1 MMLSRVRIVA
11 PLLVFAALTSGR
23 VFAQAPAQV
32 LAPWEDVRVTQINA
46 EHPHASFVPF
56 DSSATAVRAGF
67 RNSPW
72 VQSLS
77 GPWKFMW
84 VETPADAPAGFH
96 NVGFDASGWT
106 DMAVPANWET
116 KGFGPPVLLDEAI
129 AFPPY
134 PPKPPYVPR
143 DRNPVGSYRRT
154 FRVPANWSGRQVLV
168 HFAGVD
174 SAFQVWVNG
183 TAVGYSQD
191 SKTPAEF
198 DITALVR
205 PGDNV
210 IAVQVYAFSVGSYLE
225 SQDMWRLAGI
235 ERDIWLVSRPASHIR
250 DFFVTAGLDATYTDG
265 ELRATVAVRR
275 RPGTVGH
282 TVSLELFD
290 AAGKAVMAP
299 LSAPVSGGA
308 NADGD
313 ARFEARVTTPSRWT
327 AETPALY
334 AMALTLRDAAG
345 RVVEAVGA
353 RIGFRA
359 VEIKGGQLLVNGVPI
374 YIKGVNRHEF
384 DPVGGHVV
392 TEHAMLNDIR
402 LMKQFNINAVRA
414 SHYPNDPRWYELC
427 DEHGLYV
434 VDEANIESHG
444 IEFAPDKTL
453 ANKPEWLALHMDRT
467 VRMVERD
474 KNHPSIII
482 WSLGNEAGDGSN
494 FKGTYAWIKQR
505 DSSRPVQYEPAKQDA
520 HTDIVAPM
528 YARIPALLRYA
539 NQPQARPLIL
549 CEYAHAMGNSIGNL
563 QDYWDVILSHKHL
576 QGGFIWD
583 FVDQGLLTKDES
595 GRAYYKDGGDQGGAD
610 GMFAPNRERPNP
622 HAFEVRKVYQN
633 VKVEPVDW
641 SSGRFRVTNR
651 FDFLTLA
658 RLDFSWTLEADGR
671 TIASGQLGTPRVEPR
686 ASGEITIP
694 LPPMNEP
701 AEYFLTVRA
710 RTNTAT
716 ALVPKGFEVAWD
728 QLTVPARA
736 GAAAPKSQPDGPV
749 VLEETTGVITARAG
763 AAVIVFDR
771 TSGIL
776 SSLKYGGVDVLRVG
790 PVPDMW
796 RVPTD
801 NDIGNTMP
809 ERLAVWRDAG
819 PKRIVSSMSVQQP
832 TSREAIVIVEA
843 VLAGSD
849 SPHTTRYRILGS
861 GDILVDVSF
870 VPGKADLPELPRFGM
885 RMALPGA
892 FDTVTWFGRGPHE
905 NYWDRRTSAA
915 VGLYTQ
921 KVSDQ
926 FYPYVRPQES
936 GYKTDVRWM
945 AVSNRDG
952 VGLLAVGAPLVS
964 ASALNVFPED
974 YEAPRGAGQKRTID
988 VTPRD
993 AVTFNVDLGQMG
1005 VGGDTS
1011 WGAKTHPEY
1020 TLPAKPYSYSFRLRP
1035 FAKGDGTPAELAAQR
1050 F

>member
-1 MMLSRVRIVA
+1 MTALCVA
-11 PLLVFAALTSGR
+11 AMSVGR
-23 VFAQAPAQV
+23 VSAQGPTSPPV
-32 LAPWEDVRVTQINA
+32 APWEDVRVTQIGA
-46 EHPHASFVPF
+46 ERPHASFVPF
-56 DSSATAVRAGF
+56 NSAADAVRAGF

-77 GPWKFMW
+77 GPWKFHW
-84 VETPADAPAGFH
+84 VERPADAPAEFFK
-96 NVGFDASGWT
+96 VGFDASGWT
-106 DMAVPANWET
+106 DIPVPANWEM
-116 KGFGPPVLLDEAI
+116 KGFGAPVLLDEAI

-154 FRVPANWSGRQVLV
+154 FRVPADWSGRQVLV

-183 TAVGYSQD
+183 ATVGYSQD

-198 DITALVR
+198 DITSLVR

-210 IAVQVYAFSVGSYLE
+210 IAVRVYAFSVGSYLE

-235 ERDIWLVSRPASHIR
+235 ERDVWLVSRPASHIR
-250 DFFVTAGLDATYTDG
+250 DFFVNAALDPSYTDG
-265 ELRATVAVRR
+265 ILKAEVAVHRR
-275 RPGTVGH
+275 AGTVGH
-282 TVSLELFD
+282 SVSLELFD
-290 AAGKAVMAP
+290 AAGKAVLAP
-299 LSAPVSGGA
+299 ISVPVTGGE
-308 NADGD
+308 DGE
-313 ARFEARVTTPSRWT
+313 ARFETRVTTPSRWT

-334 AMALTLRDAAG
+334 AMALTLRDASG
-345 RVVEAVGA
+345 RVIESVGA
-353 RIGFRA
+353 RIGFRT

-392 TEHAMLNDIR
+392 TEQSMLNDIR

-414 SHYPNDPRWYELC
+414 SHYPNAQRWYELC

-444 IEFAPDKTL
+444 VSFAPDVTL
-453 ANKPEWLALHMDRT
+453 ANRPEWLTLHMDRT

-474 KNHPSIII
+474 KNHPSIIV
-482 WSLGNEAGDGSN
+482 WSLGNEAGDGAN
-494 FKGTYAWIKQR
+494 FKATYAWIKTR
-505 DSSRPVQYEPAKQDA
+505 DASRPVQYEPAKQEA

-528 YARIPALLRYA
+528 YARIPTLLRYA
-539 NQPQARPLIL
+539 NQSQTRPLIL
-549 CEYAHAMGNSIGNL
+549 CEYAHAMGNSMGNL

-583 FVDQGLLTKDES
+583 FVDQGLLMKDAT
-595 GRAYYKDGGDQGGAD
+595 GRAYYLDGGDQGGAD
-610 GMFAPNRERPNP
+610 GLFAPGRERPNP
-622 HAFEVRKVYQN
+622 HALEVKKVYQN
-633 VKVEPVDW
+633 IAFEAIDW
-641 SSGRFRVTNR
+641 ATGRFRVTNR
-651 FDFLTLA
+651 FDFVP
-658 RLDFSWTLEADGR
+658 LDRFDLSWTLEANGR
-671 TIASGQLGTPRVEPR
+671 AVANGQVATPRVGPR
-686 ASGEITIP
+686 SSGEITIA

-716 ALVPKGFEVAWD
+716 ALVPKGFELSWD
-728 QLTVPARA
+728 QLAVPAKTMPS
-736 GAAAPKSQPDGPV
+736 AARIAPDGPV
-749 VLEETTGVITARAG
+749 AIEDSGATLTVRAG
-763 AAVIVFDR
+763 AAVLVFDR
-771 TSGIL
+771 KAGIL
-776 SSLKYGGVDVLRVG
+776 SSLTYGGVPVLSAG
-790 PVPDMW
+790 PVPDTW

-801 NDIGNTMP
+801 NDIGNKMP

-819 PKRIVSSMSVQQP
+819 PKRVVSSVTAQQP
-832 TSREAIVIVEA
+832 TSREAIVTIES

-885 RMALPGA
+885 RMTLPGA
-892 FDTVTWFGRGPHE
+892 FDTVTWYGRGPHE

-921 KVSDQ
+921 KVAEQ
-926 FYPYVRPQES
+926 FYAYVRPQET
-936 GYKTDVRWM
+936 GYRTDVRWM
-945 AVSNRDG
+945 ALTNRDG
-952 VGLLAVGAPLVS
+952 VGLLVVGAPLVS

-974 YEAPRGAGQKRTID
+974 YEAPRGPGQKRAID

-993 AVTFNVDLGQMG
+993 AVAFNVDLGQMG

-1020 TLPAKPYSYSFRLRP
+1020 TLPAKPYAYSFRLRP
-1035 FAKGDGTPAELAAQR
+1035 FGKGDGTPAELAAQR
-1050 F
+1050 ADR